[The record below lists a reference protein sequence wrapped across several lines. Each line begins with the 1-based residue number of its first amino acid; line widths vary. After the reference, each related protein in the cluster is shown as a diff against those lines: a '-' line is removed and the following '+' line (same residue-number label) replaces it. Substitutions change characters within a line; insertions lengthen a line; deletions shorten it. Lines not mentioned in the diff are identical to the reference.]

1 MGASGGSGANRNDSS
16 MDSGAS
22 RGNSHDHLPNKKENW
37 EAINN

>member
-22 RGNSHDHLPNKKENW
+22 RSNSNDH
-37 EAINN
+37 